1 MASST
6 GPRRHPHR
14 VGSAGDHPAR
24 GAVVTRQRRVA
35 VTSPQTR
42 LALARHRTGVRMQL
56 PHLAPADLERARRIH
71 RAQLRAALAAV
82 GLLAVLIIGLP
93 VLLAA
98 FPGLD
103 GVRIGGLPVS
113 WLALG
118 VLPYPALV
126 LLARW
131 QLRRAERLERDR
143 DLP

>member
-1 MASST
+1 M
-6 GPRRHPHR
+6 
-14 VGSAGDHPAR
+14 
-24 GAVVTRQRRVA
+24 TRQRRVA
-35 VTSPQTR
+35 VASPQTR

-103 GVRIGGLPVS
+103 GVRVAGVPVS

-118 VLPYPALV
+118 VLPYPVLV

-131 QLRRAERLERDR
+131 QLRRAERLERGR
-143 DLP
+143 ELP

>member
-1 MASST
+1 M
-6 GPRRHPHR
+6 
-14 VGSAGDHPAR
+14 
-24 GAVVTRQRRVA
+24 
-35 VTSPQTR
+35 TSPQTR
-42 LALARHRTGVRMQL
+42 LAMARHRPGARRQL

-82 GLLAVLIIGLP
+82 GLLALLIVGLP

-103 GVRIGGLPVS
+103 GVRVGGLPVS

-143 DLP
+143 ELP